1 MQEIQVVPALIDLHV
16 RPVLN
21 EMGGPD
27 VETIAVQARDRGLDG
42 VAIIAADAAFDLGD
56 TRSLTAA
63 TGIQLFVGVELT
75 SEIGELLCFPR
86 AVDDWYRAA
95 SWQALPR
102 GNSGAPRV
110 YAAAAVFKA
119 FADRGGA
126 VAVVPNAAA
135 ANADGA
141 QATLIGATV
150 VAMAAAADAGDAE
163 NGNEA
168 IINAAYAARLACVGV
183 SASGPSNTGFGAMAT
198 VFAAPPFSQES
209 LVDGLRSGRVWPAEI
224 GVPWPQKTT
233 IAQAQPQQRRERPA
247 PAANATADAADE
259 RAQQAR
265 ADEQQARADRAAER
279 KILHDKAIAERA
291 ALRAAQQAERKAK
304 QDKRAKQDPFERP
317 GDNRGNRLNRDD
329 LKRQLVQPIEND
341 EQPSFDPV
349 AAMYGLDGRKQLRQA
364 NKSDIEL
371 DRINGNRNKGPDT
384 NVMYMS
390 FEDMRQE
397 RQHVSLL
404 FAETEAEDQLEDSIS
419 LRFALSYYRQG
430 SAPIQARDL
439 PAAPSRRGSGGDRG
453 RGRDS
458 GGRDSS
464 GGDRRRR
471 R

>member
-1 MQEIQVVPALIDLHV
+1 MQEIQVVPALIDLYV
-16 RPVLN
+16 QPLFN
-21 EMGGPD
+21 DTGSPD

-42 VAIIAADAAFDLGD
+42 VAIVAADAAFDLGD
-56 TRSLTAA
+56 TRTLTNA
-63 TGIQLFVGVELT
+63 TGIQLFVGVELS
-75 SEIGELLCFPR
+75 SEIGKLLCFPR
-86 AVDDWYRAA
+86 AVDDWYRGA
-95 SWQALPR
+95 SWQSLPHS
-102 GNSGAPRV
+102 NSGAPRV
-110 YAAAAVFKA
+110 YTASDVLKA

-126 VAVVPNAAA
+126 VAVVPAIAAD
-135 ANADGA
+135 NADGA
-141 QATLIGATV
+141 PAALVGATV
-150 VAMAAAADAGDAE
+150 VAIAAAGEAE
-163 NGNEA
+163 NSNDSA
-168 IINAAYAARLACVGV
+168 INAAYAARLACIGV
-183 SASGPSNTGFGAMAT
+183 SGSGLGDAGFGAMAT

-224 GVPWPQKTT
+224 GAQWPQKTLP
-233 IAQAQPQQRRERPA
+233 AQAQPRRERPA
-247 PAANATADAADE
+247 QSGGGAIAEAADE
-259 RAQQAR
+259 RAQQMR

-279 KILHDKAIAERA
+279 KLLHDKAIAERA

-304 QDKRAKQDPFERP
+304 QEKRAKQDPFERP

-349 AAMYGLDGRKQLRQA
+349 AAMYGLDGRKALRQM
-364 NKSDIEL
+364 NKSDMEL

-384 NVMYMS
+384 NVMYTS

-453 RGRDS
+453 RSREG